1 MRPDGVRIVRIAT
14 PGSTP
19 GGCADCADRRAGLDP
34 RRVCGSCGSPRRAS
48 PPKGVR
54 IVRIATPGSTPGGCA
69 DCADRRAGLDPRR
82 VVRIVR
88 IATPGSTLEGCADCA
103 DRRAGFDPRRVCGSC
118 GSPRRAR
125 PPEGVRIV
133 RIATPGSTPEGCAD
147 CADRCAGLDP
157 RRVCGSCGS
166 PRRARPPKGVR
177 IVRIATPGSTLEG
190 CADCADRRA
199 GFDPRRVCG
208 LCGSPRRARPSKGV
222 RIVRIA
228 APGST
233 PGECADCADR
243 RAGFDPRRVCGSCG
257 SPRRRSSH
265 GTGRFSP
272 SRNFPLD
279 SPHNRSYIVLE
290 PERDDESGSE
300 VGNGVGEGG
309 ERVAGGG
316 ERIEVGIAPLGHELG
331 AGQGD
336 VAAEDSQGDVGLGD
350 GGPGEPRPRLEP
362 VELGEAR
369 RRLILAAVD
378 PGPFD
383 VPVGAASRPPVSP
396 LSAVLVSD
404 AGVIELMELFSPA
417 GVSSGLSISIR
428 VVRLSVTGSFS
439 TVFLTLNP
447 LFFTCFRRLI
457 LVSSSLSLNSR
468 RISQYVAPPGRA

>member
-1 MRPDGVRIVRIAT
+1 MIPYIDIHDTENTTYSGSIWNARRVRRCADCADRHAGFDPRRVCGLCGSPRRVRPPKGVRIVRIAT

-19 GGCADCADRRAGLDP
+19 EGCADCADRRAGLDP
-34 RRVCGSCGSPRRAS
+34 RRVCGSCGRRAGLDPRRVCGLCGSPRRARPPEGVRIVRIAAPGSTPGGCADCADRHAGLDPRRVCGSCGS
-48 PPKGVR
+48 PRRVRPPEGVR
-54 IVRIATPGSTPGGCA
+54 IVRIATPGSTPGECA
-69 DCADRRAGLDPRR
+69 DCADA
-82 VVRIVR
+82 
-88 IATPGSTLEGCADCA
+88 APGSTLEGCADCA
-103 DRRAGFDPRRVCGSC
+103 DRRAGFDPRRVCGLCGRRAGLDPRRVCGLC

-125 PPEGVRIV
+125 SPEGVRIV

-147 CADRCAGLDP
+147 CADRHAGL
-157 RRVCGSCGS
+157 
-166 PRRARPPKGVR
+166 
-177 IVRIATPGSTLEG
+177 
-190 CADCADRRA
+190 
-199 GFDPRRVCG
+199 DPRRVCG

-233 PGECADCADR
+233 P
-243 RAGFDPRRVCGSCG
+243 RRVCGSCG
-257 SPRRRSSH
+257 SPDRRSSH

-279 SPHNRSYIVLE
+279 SPHNCSYIVLE

-396 LSAVLVSD
+396 LSAVL
-404 AGVIELMELFSPA
+404 G
-417 GVSSGLSISIR
+417 R
-428 VVRLSVTGSFS
+428 VDE
-439 TVFLTLNP
+439 FLEFLDD
-447 LFFTCFRRLI
+447 
-457 LVSSSLSLNSR
+457 
-468 RISQYVAPPGRA
+468 